1 MRPIFMNC
9 RNSLPGKRPIFMN
22 WRDCLPGKRP
32 IFASGKCL
40 RWFHLIRTLV
50 NYRKR
55 NFIISCISC
64 LVWQLFSI
72 DCFFEESHLSP
83 SISSSLLKP
92 HRPLNLIADQTSS
105 GRPQWKAVP
114 WSMRLMRNFSTT
126 TKESTTTPQ
135 LRESVG
141 TAVRYSSSRDVVTS
155 RIACQSAVNASTSNA
170 DVTKGNRTLA
180 VAALSLLVSLQIVT
194 AFAAL
199 YNFNL

>member
-1 MRPIFMNC
+1 
-9 RNSLPGKRPIFMN
+9 
-22 WRDCLPGKRP
+22 
-32 IFASGKCL
+32 
-40 RWFHLIRTLV
+40 
-50 NYRKR
+50 
-55 NFIISCISC
+55 
-64 LVWQLFSI
+64 
-72 DCFFEESHLSP
+72 
-83 SISSSLLKP
+83 
-92 HRPLNLIADQTSS
+92 
-105 GRPQWKAVP
+105 
-114 WSMRLMRNFSTT
+114 MRNFSTT